1 MAMELYTG
9 FVGSGKTYHAV
20 ASCLSVASAKMGT
33 GYVIANIR
41 IHETKGFFNLM
52 KSKPPERWIY
62 QNTEDITIEY
72 LIRMSIEK
80 EFYKKQGSCVLIID
94 EAGVPFNARTQT
106 RDPERL
112 TWIKFFS
119 QHRHFGYDI
128 ILVAQDSSMIDG
140 QVAKLCEYEVS
151 HRVLN
156 NWKAFKILNLFRIKV
171 FMHLSYWNGIN
182 KRREKASLGLGI
194 LRKSVARKYNT
205 MALADKIDL
214 ETFDFEEWKASNF
227 N

>member
-1 MAMELYTG
+1 MSIEMYTG

-20 ASCLSVASAKMGT
+20 KECFDVANARLGSR
-33 GYVIANIR
+33 YVISNIKL
-41 IHETKGFFNLM
+41 HETQNKFKRKINV
-52 KSKPPERWIY
+52 PQRWLY
-62 QNTEDITIEY
+62 VPTENITVEY

-80 EFYKKQGSCVLIID
+80 EFYKKQGSCTLVID
-94 EAGVPFNARTQT
+94 EAGVPFNSRTQA
-106 RDPERL
+106 RDPDRL

-119 QHRHFGYDI
+119 QSRHFGYDI
-128 ILVAQDSSMIDG
+128 ILVVQDSSMLDS

-156 NWKAFKILNLFRIKV
+156 NWKLFKILNLFRVKI

-182 KRREKASLGLGI
+182 KRREKASAGFSI
-194 LRKSVARKYNT
+194 FRKSIAKKYNT
-205 MALADKIDL
+205 MALAEKIDI
-214 ETFDFEEWKASNF
+214 ESFNFEEWRASNF